1 MILNFVG
8 FFNAICLII
17 NDEIIHWFDTYKS
30 YCWHIQQS
38 LQYNIK
44 ITQKSIKYC
53 LHRKALYIKVTP
65 RFAQINGFFI
75 NKKDQVEAEGK
86 LMLSHQNIHV
96 FSLKEL
102 SHSHIQLEQKLL
114 DGLSEVRF
122 LKYWKN
128 DYLIVYIVKDFSPL
142 KWKTKI

>member
-17 NDEIIHWFDTYKS
+17 NDGIIHWFDTYKS
-30 YCWHIQQS
+30 YYWHIQQP

-44 ITQKSIKYC
+44 ITQKSIKHC
-53 LHRKALYIKVTP
+53 LHRKALYIKATP
-65 RFAQINGFFI
+65 RFTQINGYFI

-102 SHSHIQLEQKLL
+102 SHSHIQLEQELL
-114 DGLSEVRF
+114 DGVSEVRF

-128 DYLIVYIVKDFSPL
+128 DYLIVYIVKNFSSL
-142 KWKTKI
+142 KQKTKS